1 MLGKDSKGKMAVMNK
16 CVPTASTDI
25 KRQRLGYKPVTE
37 ELRGSKS
44 GGS

>member
-25 KRQRLGYKPVTE
+25 KRQRLGYKPVTA
-37 ELRGSKS
+37 ELRGSRS